1 MFNHSYHL
9 SLSFGSYGWFCNT
22 IEELEP
28 LGLEV
33 LRKYINLA
41 VWAIGFVL
49 LQAMISS
56 SFESFIHVLS
66 AKESENKLGLR

>member
-28 LGLEV
+28 PGLEV

-41 VWAIGFVL
+41 VWAIGLVL

-56 SFESFIHVLS
+56 SSKSLIHVLS